1 MWNLVALEQCHYP
14 DKTLV
19 PNYSDLMDMPI
30 DTEEDVNLL
39 VEAGITSNNMGERA
53 RIAKMFNALRQQI
66 SITPS
71 TH

>member
-1 MWNLVALEQCHYP
+1 
-14 DKTLV
+14 
-19 PNYSDLMDMPI
+19 MDIPI

-53 RIAKMFNALRQQI
+53 KMFNALRQQI